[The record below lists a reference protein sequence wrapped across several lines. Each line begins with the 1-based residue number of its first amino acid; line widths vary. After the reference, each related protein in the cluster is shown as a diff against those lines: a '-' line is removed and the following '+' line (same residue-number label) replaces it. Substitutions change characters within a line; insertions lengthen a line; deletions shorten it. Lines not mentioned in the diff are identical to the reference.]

1 MLDIGWSEILVIAIV
16 LIVVVGPKD
25 LPRMLRA
32 FGQATSRM
40 RKTANEFR
48 RQFDEALREA
58 ELEDVKNVVED
69 ARRLDPRSD
78 IRKVFDPLRSAGEEL
93 RSSLN
98 QAAEAPAATP
108 VPPPPPEPVPS
119 ANAPAG
125 TAPQTVSAADAG
137 MAVTEKPAKPARKTS
152 ASAKASDAPAKTS
165 VKPAAKTRARAKAKA
180 DDAGSKA

>member
-98 QAAEAPAATP
+98 QAAVAPAATP

-119 ANAPAG
+119 ADAPVEAAPQAVAATKAGAAVADKPAGKAPAPVKASG
-125 TAPQTVSAADAG
+125 T
-137 MAVTEKPAKPARKTS
+137 
-152 ASAKASDAPAKTS
+152 SAKAAAR
-165 VKPAAKTRARAKAKA
+165 KPAAKPRARTKAKA
-180 DDAGSKA
+180 DDTGSKA

>member
-58 ELEDVKNVVED
+58 ELDDVKTIVDD
-69 ARRLDPRSD
+69 ARSLDPRRD
-78 IRKVFDPLRSAGEEL
+78 IKKVFDPIRSAGEEL

-98 QAAEAPAATP
+98 KTAAPATP

-119 ANAPAG
+119 ADAPAEP
-125 TAPQTVSAADAG
+125 APAVAAAAADTV
-137 MAVTEKPAKPARKTS
+137 VTEKPAKAAKKKVAPARAPKTT
-152 ASAKASDAPAKTS
+152 AKPRAKA
-165 VKPAAKTRARAKAKA
+165 AKAKA
-180 DDAGSKA
+180 DDTEPKA